1 MRLRCDPVAV
11 ERVSSDLT
19 AMKLRSVWFWFLP
32 MLFLSVR
39 LTSADSTPSGFP
51 PFAIARSELRD
62 FPPNAAGRAYQLQIG
77 LPASYATSPEKR
89 YPVVFVTDG
98 YWDFPRMFVAQGAL
112 VYDKVAPE
120 FIIVGL
126 GYAAANP
133 GYDNFGAMRRWELSP
148 VPSQNPDAG
157 HAAEFVHTL
166 ETVLIPFV
174 EREYRVDS
182 SHRVL
187 AGASLGGLFTLYA
200 MYTKPDLFSA
210 YIASTP
216 AVVSGDDWLLQ
227 YEEEFARS
235 GRALPVR
242 LFVSG
247 GGNESPR
254 FLGGIL
260 RFNARVAARKYAGL
274 EYQFRII
281 DEERH
286 AGMQSESYSRGLR
299 FVFAPLA
306 PESGAAGGP

>member
-1 MRLRCDPVAV
+1 
-11 ERVSSDLT
+11 
-19 AMKLRSVWFWFLP
+19 MKPRSLVLLFATLALCGASLP
-32 MLFLSVR
+32 A
-39 LTSADSTPSGFP
+39 ADSPSSTHQ
-51 PFAIARSELRD
+51 PFTIARSELRD
-62 FPPNAAGRAYQLQIG
+62 FPPNAAGRAYQLQVG
-77 LPASYATSPEKR
+77 LPASYATSPEKH
-89 YPVVFVTDG
+89 YPVVYVTDG
-98 YWDFPRMFVAQGAL
+98 YWDFPRMFVAHGAL

-126 GYAAANP
+126 GYAKENP

-148 VPSQNPDAG
+148 VPPETSEAG
-157 HAAEFVHTL
+157 HAADFLRTL
-166 ETVLIPFV
+166 ETELIPFI

-200 MYTKPDLFSA
+200 MYTKPELFSA

-227 YEEEFARS
+227 YEEQFAAS

-260 RFNARVAARKYAGL
+260 RFNARLAARKYAGL

-286 AGMQSESYSRGLR
+286 AGMQSESYTRGLR

-306 PESGAAGGP
+306 PETGAAGGP

>member
-1 MRLRCDPVAV
+1 MKTRDLCLFVGTLVGFQVGLAAAEPVAS
-11 ERVSSDLT
+11 R
-19 AMKLRSVWFWFLP
+19 P
-32 MLFLSVR
+32 
-39 LTSADSTPSGFP
+39 P
-51 PFAIARSELRD
+51 PFSIPRSELRNFARNSD
-62 FPPNAAGRAYQLQIG
+62 GRAYQLQVG

-120 FIIVGL
+120 FVIVGL
-126 GYAAANP
+126 GYAPENP
-133 GYDNFGAMRRWELSP
+133 EYDNFGSMRRWELSP
-148 VPSQNPDAG
+148 VPSENPAAG
-157 HAAEFVHTL
+157 HAAKFLQTL
-166 ETVLIPFV
+166 ETELIPFM
-174 EREYRVDS
+174 EREYRVDPA
-182 SHRVL
+182 HRVL
-187 AGASLGGLFTLYA
+187 AGASLGGLFTLFA
-200 MYTKPDLFSA
+200 MYTKPQLFSA

-216 AVVSGDDWLLQ
+216 AVVSGDDWLLK
-227 YEEEFARS
+227 YEEEFAQS
-235 GRALPVR
+235 GRSLPVR

-260 RFNARVAARKYAGL
+260 RLNARIAARKYPGL

-286 AGMQSESYSRGLR
+286 AGMQSESYTRGLR

>member
-1 MRLRCDPVAV
+1 MKSRHLWLPVALLIV
-11 ERVSSDLT
+11 LKAGLAAAE
-19 AMKLRSVWFWFLP
+19 
-32 MLFLSVR
+32 
-39 LTSADSTPSGFP
+39 SAASQYP
-51 PFAIARSELRD
+51 PFSIPRSELRN
-62 FPPNAAGRAYQLQIG
+62 FAPNADGRAYQLQVG
-77 LPASYATSPEKR
+77 LPESYARSPEKR

-126 GYAAANP
+126 GYAPENP

-148 VPSQNPDAG
+148 VPSDDPAAG
-157 HAAEFVHTL
+157 HAAKFLHTL
-166 ETVLIPFV
+166 ETELIPFI
-174 EREYRVDS
+174 EREYRVDPA
-182 SHRVL
+182 HRVL
-187 AGASLGGLFTLYA
+187 AGASLGGLFTLYV
-200 MYTKPDLFSA
+200 MYSKPELFSG
-210 YIASTP
+210 YIAATP
-216 AVVSGDDWLLQ
+216 AVVSGDDWLLR
-227 YEEEFARS
+227 YEEEFAQS
-235 GRALPVR
+235 GRPLPVR

-260 RFNARVAARKYAGL
+260 RLNARIAARRYPGL

-281 DEERH
+281 DDERH
-286 AGMQSESYSRGLR
+286 AGMQSESYTRGLR